1 MKVAVIGIGT
11 MGAGIARSL
20 LRAGIEVIVWNRHT
34 EKARPLEEDGATVA
48 ETSAD
53 AVRDADVVITILFD
67 EEAVASVADDFL
79 SAMKQDAVWMQAAT
93 VGPAG
98 VRRLAEKAAAAG
110 VTVVDTPMV
119 GTKKPAEE
127 GKLVVLASGA
137 PGILDRLAP
146 VFDAIGGKTVI
157 VGDEVGNASALKLAC
172 NAWVASLTAAT
183 AQSIAICRRLGVDPA
198 LFLSA
203 IDGGPTNAPY
213 AQLKG
218 GMMLESDFTPSFGV
232 DGLVKDLGLMIESV
246 QPVGMP
252 TQLLGA
258 LHDLFVTAAESG
270 HQSDDIAA
278 VISAFD
284 R

>member
-1 MKVAVIGIGT
+1 MRVAVVGIGT

-20 LRAGIEVIVWNRHT
+20 LREGIDVTVWNRHS
-34 EKARPLEEDGATVA
+34 EKAKPLESDGATVA
-48 ETSAD
+48 ESSVD

-67 EEAVASVADDFL
+67 ETAVESVADDFL

-98 VRRLAEKAAAAG
+98 MRRLAEKATAAG

-127 GKLVVLASGA
+127 GNLVVLASGESD
-137 PGILDRLAP
+137 ILSRLAP
-146 VFDAIGGKTVI
+146 VFHAIGGKTVI
-157 VGDEVGNASALKLAC
+157 VGDEVGEASALKLAC

-183 AQSIAICRRLGVDPA
+183 AQSIAICQRLGVDPA

-218 GMMLESDFTPSFGV
+218 GMMLDSDYTPSFGV

-258 LHDLFVTAAESG
+258 MHELFVTAAESG
-270 HQSDDIAA
+270 HESDDIAA
-278 VISAFD
+278 VISAFEK
-284 R
+284 

>member
-1 MKVAVIGIGT
+1 MNVAVIGIGT

-20 LRAGIEVIVWNRHT
+20 LRAGIEVTVWNRHT

-53 AVRDADVVITILFD
+53 AVQDADVVITILFD
-67 EEAVASVADDFL
+67 EDAVSAIADEFL
-79 SAMKQDAVWMQAAT
+79 PAMKSGAVWMQAAT

-98 VRRLAEKAAAAG
+98 MRRLAALAAPAG
-110 VTVVDTPMV
+110 VIVVDTPMV

-127 GKLVVLASGA
+127 GKLVVLASGDSD
-137 PGILDRLAP
+137 ILDRLDP

-157 VGDEVGNASALKLAC
+157 VGDEVGKASALKLAC

-183 AQSIAICRRLGVDPA
+183 AQSIAICQSLGVDPA
-198 LFLSA
+198 LFLAA

-218 GMMLESDFTPSFGV
+218 GMMLEFDFTPSFGV

-252 TQLLGA
+252 TRLLGA
-258 LHDLFVTAAESG
+258 LHELFVATAESG
-270 HQSDDIAA
+270 HESDDIAA
-278 VISAFD
+278 VINAFEK
-284 R
+284 